1 LEECERRDR
10 KGLYAKA
17 RRGEIPDFTGISSP
31 YEVPDDADLRLDTTG
46 RSIEDCR
53 DEVLAALAG
62 AGYVSADEPA
72 SVVERSDVQSPS
84 KRRDHDPIRVL
95 FVCTANICRSPY
107 LELRARQLFGP
118 DAGVEVSSAGTD
130 GFDAAP
136 VSDTMAAEFARWDT
150 EVDGFRSRPATGELI
165 DAADLVLTAEAAH
178 RTRLLEERPAAFRKI
193 FTLGQFVASAEAADP
208 DLHGRALLDALSSR
222 RVPAS
227 PDHDIADPYRRGPE
241 AARRA
246 AVTMEGMLEV
256 VVARLRDR
264 PA

>member
-1 LEECERRDR
+1 M
-10 KGLYAKA
+10 
-17 RRGEIPDFTGISSP
+17 
-31 YEVPDDADLRLDTTG
+31 
-46 RSIEDCR
+46 
-53 DEVLAALAG
+53 AG
-62 AGYVSADEPA
+62 
-72 SVVERSDVQSPS
+72 RSDVLSVS
-84 KRRDHDPIRVL
+84 TGRDRDPIRVL

-136 VSDTMAAEFARWDT
+136 VSDTLAAEFARRDT
-150 EVDGFRSRPATGELI
+150 EVDGFRSRRVTGELI
-165 DAADLVLTAEAAH
+165 DAADLVLTAEEAH
-178 RTRLLEERPAAFRKI
+178 RTRLLEERPATSGKI
-193 FTLGQFVASAEAADP
+193 FTLGQFVACVEAADP
-208 DLHGRALLDALSSR
+208 ALHGRALLDALASR
-222 RVPAS
+222 RVRAS

-256 VVARLRDR
+256 VVRRLRDR

>member
-1 LEECERRDR
+1 VIER
-10 KGLYAKA
+10 G
-17 RRGEIPDFTGISSP
+17 
-31 YEVPDDADLRLDTTG
+31 
-46 RSIEDCR
+46 
-53 DEVLAALAG
+53 
-62 AGYVSADEPA
+62 
-72 SVVERSDVQSPS
+72 DVQNPS
-84 KRRDHDPIRVL
+84 KRGDNDPIRVL

-150 EVDGFRSRPATGELI
+150 VVDGFRSRPATGELI

-241 AARRA
+241 AARA
-246 AVTMEGMLEV
+246 AAATMEAMLEV
-256 VVARLRDR
+256 VVARLRR
-264 PA
+264 